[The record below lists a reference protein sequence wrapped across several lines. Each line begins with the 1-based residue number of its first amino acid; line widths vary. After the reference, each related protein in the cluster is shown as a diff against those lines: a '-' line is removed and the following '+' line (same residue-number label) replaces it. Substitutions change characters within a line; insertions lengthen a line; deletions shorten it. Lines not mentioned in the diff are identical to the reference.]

1 MKKKWLEKTHST
13 QNLNII
19 GNKKMK
25 VVILAG
31 GLGTRMPE
39 YTTKI
44 PKPMVRIGNKPILKH
59 IIDHYVKYGFC
70 NFYLALGYKSEI
82 IRKYIKSTKFSKNVK
97 INLIDTGQ
105 KTMTG
110 GRLKRLKKYLNNET
124 FMMTY
129 GDGLSNINL
138 KRLLHFHKKNKKLVT
153 LTAVRPPARFGA
165 IKLKKN
171 LVSYFKEKSKMDE
184 GWINGGFFVIEPGFL
199 KYIKGD
205 STFLEREPLEK
216 LTSRKQLSA
225 FKHQGFWQCM
235 DTKRDKD
242 RLEEMLKRRRLKTK

>member
-1 MKKKWLEKTHST
+1 
-13 QNLNII
+13 
-19 GNKKMK
+19 MK

-70 NFYLALGYKSEI
+70 DFYLALGYKSEI
-82 IRKYIKSTKFSKNVK
+82 IRKYIKSTKFSKNVR

-110 GRLKRLKKYLNNET
+110 GRLKRLKKYINNET

-138 KRLLHFHKKNKKLVT
+138 KHLLHFNKKNQKLVT